1 MSLERNSCLSPGVK
15 HLICEV
21 GLTSQ
26 LHPNSING
34 NGLLNW
40 ETIESV
46 LVREENDTPSYF
58 VESTME
64 LAPIFHSVQAYFD
77 TLDRIGFK
85 NFMELCEKCT
95 RWTSSPHLAISLAR
109 TLCEYTED
117 NEVDILEWLLLYFPL
132 FERSLGDVYLCK
144 GQQCPSLLKDLLMT
158 DELKTLLNS
167 TVIKLLRI
175 LIGPPTSLNLRN
187 IVWHGF
193 PKPGEI
199 PLQYAHLMLSLLP
212 SLGELLLDNGVYPE
226 RIIHRNFIK
235 IPECKEMKYPGHDID
250 DHIDDF
256 SILVE
261 ESKLLFP
268 TMKPMWTRAIHRY
281 STREYGKC
289 ASVILPLLEQSV
301 RTLFTEVNNCPDR
314 ILTAESSAFFTT
326 FDEMLVKRLPN
337 GEQNQL
343 ERLFTVGLF
352 DCLLDLLNYPEG
364 PRIRD
369 KLSHGEV
376 DIDNFPK
383 NLAKEIIVACGALLT
398 LNSNSRLPVF
408 LMNEYK
414 SKFHPVSLLRQ
425 AIIESSHSLTKWPS
439 MPRPAM
445 DEIGHVCD
453 WDEEQTLKDITLFLT
468 KSLTNIDAHY
478 CTNTTQMNV
487 SIFGEEFTESF
498 VQWIAQTHI
507 ATTFRYQY

>member
-58 VESTME
+58 VESTRE
-64 LAPIFHSVQAYFD
+64 LAPIFHSVQAYFG

-95 RWTSSPHLAISLAR
+95 RWTSSPHVAISLAR
-109 TLCEYTED
+109 TLCKYTED

-132 FERSLGDVYLCK
+132 FERSLGNVYLCK

-193 PKPGEI
+193 SKPGEI
-199 PLQYAHLMLSLLP
+199 PLQYAHVMLSLLP
-212 SLGELLLDNGVYPE
+212 SLGQLLLDNGVYPE
-226 RIIHRNFIK
+226 RIVHRNFIK

-250 DHIDDF
+250 DQIDDF

-261 ESKLLFP
+261 ESKLVFP
-268 TMKPMWTRAIHRY
+268 TMKPMWKRAIHRY
-281 STREYGKC
+281 STHEYGKC

-301 RTLFTEVNNCPDR
+301 RTLFAKVNNCPDR
-314 ILTAESSAFFTT
+314 ILTAESSACFTT

-337 GEQNQL
+337 GEENQL
-343 ERLFTVGLF
+343 ERMFTVGLF
-352 DCLLDLLNYPEG
+352 DCLLDLLNYPDG

-376 DIDNFPK
+376 DIDNFPE

-425 AIIESSHSLTKWPS
+425 AIIESSQSLTKWPS

-445 DEIGHVCD
+445 DEIGHVYD
-453 WDEEQTLKDITLFLT
+453 W
-468 KSLTNIDAHY
+468 
-478 CTNTTQMNV
+478 
-487 SIFGEEFTESF
+487 
-498 VQWIAQTHI
+498 
-507 ATTFRYQY
+507 R